1 MTPEGDVCC
10 TRCVADFNEKLDP
23 MEKKNN
29 KTLILWFS
37 VVSTIG
43 VLWGIVFSLFGLGI
57 LPIVSPELLVPWS
70 NGVYGATLI
79 GLSATFFFVGRHAF
93 RNNDPKLMKALLK
106 GILVWLVIEGAFSL
120 YYGVYINVGV
130 DIGILVLLS
139 FPLIK
144 GIRTLESNTKL

>member
-1 MTPEGDVCC
+1 M
-10 TRCVADFNEKLDP
+10 
-23 MEKKNN
+23 NN

-43 VLWGIVFSLFGLGI
+43 VLWGIVFSFFGLGV

-93 RNNDPKLMKALLK
+93 RKNDTELMKALLK
-106 GILVWLVIEGAFSL
+106 GILVWLIIEGAFSL
-120 YYGVYINVGV
+120 YYGVFLNVGV
-130 DIGILVLLS
+130 DIAVLVLLS

-144 GIRTLESNTKL
+144 GVRTLDSKTKL

>member
-1 MTPEGDVCC
+1 MD
-10 TRCVADFNEKLDP
+10 
-23 MEKKNN
+23 N

-43 VLWGIVFSLFGLGI
+43 VLWGIVFSSFGLGI
-57 LPIVSPELLVPWS
+57 LPIVSPQLFAPWS

-93 RNNDPKLMKALLK
+93 HNNDAKLMKALLK
-106 GILVWLVIEGAFSL
+106 GIFVWLIIEGAFSL
-120 YYGVYINVGV
+120 YYSVYLNAGV
-130 DIGILVLLS
+130 DIAVLFLLS

-144 GIRTLESNTKL
+144 GIRTLENKTEL